1 MASIESYLS
10 RAVERGR
17 MSPGDKAATMARIRG
32 TTELEDLSDCDM
44 VIEAVTEKPDLKKEI
59 IRKLGRICRP
69 DIILC
74 TNTSTV
80 SVTDLSGSSP
90 NPEKVIGTHFLS
102 PVPPSKLVEII
113 RTDITSAETV
123 EIIRE
128 FCKSLGKEI
137 IVAKDTPLFVFNYLY
152 TALTQAALE
161 LLENDVATAE
171 DIDKTMTLG
180 LGHPLGPIA
189 LVDFNGVDT
198 IYLVFK
204 AAYDQTKDLRHKPSE
219 QLKRLYEEG
228 RLGRKTGR
236 GFYEYG

>member
-102 PVPPSKLVEII
+102 PVTAGQAGTKRKWVKGNLFSFT
-113 RTDITSAETV
+113 RAHRFSAP
-123 EIIRE
+123 
-128 FCKSLGKEI
+128 LL
-137 IVAKDTPLFVFNYLY
+137 TPL
-152 TALTQAALE
+152 LTQE
-161 LLENDVATAE
+161 R
-171 DIDKTMTLG
+171 
-180 LGHPLGPIA
+180 HPN
-189 LVDFNGVDT
+189 LV
-198 IYLVFK
+198 
-204 AAYDQTKDLRHKPSE
+204 
-219 QLKRLYEEG
+219 
-228 RLGRKTGR
+228 
-236 GFYEYG
+236 